1 MHTSATSEKSKAKT
15 VVTASRNK
23 QQPFFA
29 PVMVQ
34 PKLSIGPAND
44 PLERE
49 ADEMSERVMRM
60 KGPSTDQK
68 TFFKPASDFI
78 SRKCTDCEEEDKKL
92 QRKEGKGEQITA
104 DLSLE
109 HYVGNLKGEGESL
122 TPETLSFFEPCFG
135 YDFSNVKVHT
145 NDGAAKSAQS
155 INALA
160 YTWQNNIVFS
170 NGQYSPQTESGKKLL
185 GHELTHVIQQGQGI
199 SPKIQCLG
207 DLSKVPPMS
216 CDVANSSSPGS
227 PGDRFLFTTSSTALT
242 TDQRKDVVTFVNSW
256 KASGAKDS
264 LRIDGFASKSG
275 PDDLNWRISCDRALS
290 VANEL
295 RNNGVPDAMI
305 TIFAQGE
312 TSEFGADMNNQRAE
326 ITIIAAPVP
335 PSITSETVLT
345 SPGSRARTSI
355 GVGEVVKLTHSSG
368 SADTTWTTTG
378 GTLSSNKGESVI
390 LTAPDTKRTVTVSS
404 GGAAIVFRIIAPTD
418 VSMVKA
424 TNTIKHRQ
432 NKADSGIVAD
442 VFLLPDSVN
451 FRNVTYRELDVVGVP
466 SAGAGAYSCNT
477 FKGGH
482 CSPAG
487 LAPCGD
493 KSLTDTV
500 VVGKGTKSVLGDCA
514 YSGHCGG
521 SPPFT
526 PGFIIVVIPYEY
538 KVGAGPFRK
547 FATVVQIHILRSD
560 KSTLLTSKAGATG
573 TTNVTSPTALIA
585 SCP

>member
-1 MHTSATSEKSKAKT
+1 MQTYATSESKKASTAVFANKSK
-15 VVTASRNK
+15 
-23 QQPFFA
+23 QQSFFS

-34 PKLSIGPAND
+34 PRLSIGPAND

-49 ADEMSERVMRM
+49 ADEMSEKVMRM

-68 TFFKPASDFI
+68 TFFKPAPDSVP
-78 SRKCTDCEEEDKKL
+78 RKCAHCEEEDKKL
-92 QRKEGKGEQITA
+92 QRKEGNGEPITA
-104 DLSLE
+104 GSSLE
-109 HYVGNLKGEGESL
+109 HYVG
-122 TPETLSFFEPCFG
+122 TLSGGGEFLSPEIRSFYEPRFG

-160 YTWQNNIVFS
+160 YTWQNNIIF
-170 NGQYSPQTESGKKLL
+170 NQGQYSPQTESGKKLL

-199 SPKIQCLG
+199 SSKIQCLG

-216 CDVANSSSPGS
+216 CDVANSSSTGL
-227 PGDRFLFTTSSTALT
+227 PGDSFLFTTSSSSLTA
-242 TDQRKDVVTFVNSW
+242 DQRKDVAIFAESW
-256 KASGAKDS
+256 KAGGAKDTI
-264 LRIDGFASKSG
+264 RVDGFASKSG
-275 PDDLNWRISCDRALS
+275 TDELNWRLSCDRALS
-290 VANEL
+290 VASEL

-312 TSEFGADMNNQRAE
+312 TSEFGAEVNNQRAE
-326 ITIIAAPVP
+326 ITVIAAPVP

-355 GVGEVVKLTHSSG
+355 GVGEDVKLTHSLG
-368 SADTTWTTTG
+368 TAGTTWVTTG
-378 GTLSSNKGESVI
+378 GTLSSNKGASVV
-390 LTAPDTKRTVTVSS
+390 LTAPDTKQNVTVSAD
-404 GGAAIVFRIIAPTD
+404 GATITFRIIAPND
-418 VSMVKA
+418 VRMVKA
-424 TNTIKHRQ
+424 TNTIKHTL
-432 NKADSGIVAD
+432 NKPDSGVLVD
-442 VFLLPDSVN
+442 VFLLPDNVN

-466 SAGAGAYSCNT
+466 NAGAGAYSCNT

-493 KSLTDTV
+493 KSLTATV
-500 VVGKGTKSVLGDCA
+500 EAGRGTKSVLGDCA

-521 SPPFT
+521 SPPFS

-538 KVGAGPFRK
+538 KVGAGTFRK
-547 FATVVQIHILRSD
+547 FATVIQIHILSSD
-560 KSTLLTSKAGATG
+560 KSTLFTSKAGATG
-573 TTNVTSPTALIA
+573 SITVSSPTALIA

>member
-1 MHTSATSEKSKAKT
+1 MQTLATSESKKSAIAVSANKL
-15 VVTASRNK
+15 K
-23 QQPFFA
+23 QQPFFS
-29 PVMVQ
+29 PGIIQ

-49 ADEMSERVMRM
+49 ADAMSEKVMRM
-60 KGPSTDQK
+60 KGPSTNQK

-78 SRKCTDCEEEDKKL
+78 PRKCAHCEEEDKKL

-104 DLSLE
+104 DSSLE
-109 HYVGNLKGEGESL
+109 HYVGNIQGGGESL
-122 TPETLSFFEPCFG
+122 TPEIRSFFEPRFG
-135 YDFSNVKVHT
+135 YDFSNVKVHA

-160 YTWQNNIVFS
+160 YTWQNNIVF
-170 NGQYSPQTESGKKLL
+170 NQGQFSPQTESGKKLL

-199 SPKIQCLG
+199 SPKIQRLG

-216 CDVANSSSPGS
+216 CDVANSSSTGS
-227 PGDRFLFTTSSTALT
+227 PGDSFLFTTSSSSLTA
-242 TDQRKDVVTFVNSW
+242 DQRKDVAIFAESW
-256 KASGAKDS
+256 KASGAKDTI
-264 LRIDGFASKSG
+264 RVDGFASKSG
-275 PDDLNWRISCDRALS
+275 TDELNWRLSCDRALS

-295 RNNGVPDAMI
+295 RNNGVPDTMI

-312 TSEFGADMNNQRAE
+312 TNEFGAESNNQRAE

-355 GVGEVVKLTHSSG
+355 GVGEDVKLTHSLG
-368 SADTTWTTTG
+368 SAAWVTTA
-378 GTLSSNKGESVI
+378 GTLSSNKGAGVI
-390 LTAPDTKRTVTVSS
+390 LTAPDTKQTVTVSA
-404 GGAAIVFRIIAPTD
+404 GGATIVFRIIAPTD
-418 VSMVKA
+418 VSMTKI
-424 TNTIKHRQ
+424 TNTIKHNL
-432 NKADSGIVAD
+432 NKPDSGILAD

-466 SAGAGAYSCNT
+466 NAGAGAYSCNT

-482 CSPAG
+482 CTPAG
-487 LAPCGD
+487 LTPCGD
-493 KSLTDTV
+493 KFLTTTV
-500 VVGKGTKSVLGDCA
+500 VAGKGTKSVLGDCA

-547 FATVVQIHILRSD
+547 FATIIQIHILGSD

-573 TTNVTSPTALIA
+573 TTTVTSPTSLIA